1 MRMSKFFIIGN
12 IGGSKMKIQK
22 LDVNNIGGI
31 QELHL
36 EFKDG
41 LNVLCGENGVGKT
54 TVLNLIEQA
63 FYDTGKIVKN
73 SKATK
78 GSYNICFFSDGE
90 ERAIKR
96 KITRGGQQGLAAVDY
111 STSVE
116 YGNMSGVNL
125 SQKLNEILCIGLTRE
140 FEYQSNLQLRGTTKA
155 IPADPNIMLRSGKES
170 EFITNWLAN
179 RFLFNERENALTWY
193 QKENY
198 ESALKVLQEL
208 DERIAFKTIKSD
220 TLDVVLQTQSGEAF
234 LYEMCSGYKSCLYL
248 LIGLIEEIE
257 NRFNQTIEKFSGVIL
272 IDEVDAHLHPTWQNK
287 IVRILKNIF
296 PNAQLIITTHSPSVL
311 QNLKK
316 EEIIPLMRDEEGN
329 VLVKEL
335 HLGEYGLQ
343 GWTLEEIMED
353 VMGMPETRSETFET
367 VKNAFDKAMN
377 HEDTEEIKRTH
388 QILEKMLHPNN
399 VLKTL
404 LRIQTTGMEE

>member
-1 MRMSKFFIIGN
+1 MKTSKFFIIG
-12 IGGSKMKIQK
+12 IEGKDMKIRK
-22 LDVNNIGGI
+22 LDVKDIAGI
-31 QELHL
+31 RDLHL
-36 EFKDG
+36 EFGDK

-54 TVLNLIEQA
+54 TILNLIEQA
-63 FYDTGKIVKN
+63 FYDTGRIVKN
-73 SKATK
+73 SKETK
-78 GSYNICFFSDGE
+78 GSYGICFFSDGE
-90 ERAIKR
+90 ECAIKR
-96 KITRGGQQGLAAVDY
+96 QIIRGGQQGEATVNH
-111 STSVE
+111 SEGVE
-116 YGNMSGVNL
+116 YENISGADL
-125 SQKLNEILCIGLTRE
+125 FQKLNDILCIGLIRE
-140 FEYQSNLQLRGTTKA
+140 FEYNPDLKLHGTRKL
-155 IPADPNIMLRSGKES
+155 IPADPNIVLRTGRES
-170 EFITNWLAN
+170 EYITNWLVN
-179 RFLFNERENALTWY
+179 RFLFFDKEGAMPLF

-198 ESALKVLQEL
+198 KLALKTLQML
-208 DERIAFKTIKSD
+208 DDKISLKTIKAD
-220 TLDVVLQTQSGEAF
+220 TLDVVLQTQSGDAF

-248 LIGLIEEIE
+248 IIGLIEEIE
-257 NRFNQTIEKFSGVIL
+257 NRFEQKIEEFDGVIL
-272 IDEVDAHLHPTWQNK
+272 IDEIDAHLHPIWQNK
-287 IVRILKNIF
+287 IVQVLKNTF
-296 PNAQLIITTHSPSVL
+296 PNAQLIMTTHSPSVL

-377 HEDTEEIKRTH
+377 HEDAEEIKRTH

-404 LRIQTTGMEE
+404 LRIQTAGMEE